1 MPVFQPFTGMPG
13 VSAEKLARH
22 RTIAADGYLDF
33 LPGGL
38 VLDGAKT
45 RDPDNPDYSADG
57 AAAQRR
63 LRAGLL
69 VGKVT
74 ASGRYANS
82 IVGAITGA
90 ASAAA
95 TSVTLSAA
103 QAAELVRRVGA
114 TGTLRFVGPPTA
126 GGTVATF
133 TETYSAVN
141 TTTGVVTVSGLD
153 ADLIAGS
160 FVCDNDGSYLPVT
173 FLPDGWELIVPEDST
188 HLPFAQPPIAGN
200 VNAANLLPW
209 PSDTALRAWVR
220 SRLNDPTGFGQFVF
234 TEQY

>member
-13 VSAEKLARH
+13 VSAERISKH
-22 RTIAADGYLDF
+22 RAVAADGYLHF
-33 LPGGL
+33 LPAGL

-45 RDPDNPDYSADG
+45 RDPDNPDYSALG
-57 AAAQRR
+57 ASAQRR

-74 ASGRYANS
+74 ATGKYANS
-82 IVGAITGA
+82 IIGAITGA
-90 ASAAA
+90 VVA
-95 TSVTLSAA
+95 TGTSITVSAA
-103 QAAELVRRVGA
+103 QAVELVRRVGT
-114 TGTLRFVGPPTA
+114 TGTLRLVGPPTA

-141 TTTGVVTVSGLD
+141 TTTGVVTISALN

-160 FVCDNDGSYLPVT
+160 FVCADDGSYLPKT
-173 FLPDGWELIVPEDST
+173 FLPDGWEMIVPDDDT
-188 HLPFAQPPIAGN
+188 DLPLAQPPIAGN
-200 VNAANLLPW
+200 VTASNLLPW
-209 PSDTALRAWVR
+209 PSDTALRAWIR
-220 SRLNDPTGFGQFVF
+220 SQLNDPTGYGQFVF